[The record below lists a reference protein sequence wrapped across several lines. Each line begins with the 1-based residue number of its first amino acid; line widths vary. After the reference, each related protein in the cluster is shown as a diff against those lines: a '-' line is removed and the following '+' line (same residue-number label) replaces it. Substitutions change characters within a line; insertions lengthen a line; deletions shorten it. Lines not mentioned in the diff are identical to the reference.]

1 MRKILKFYDKA
12 EEYFLVGSL
21 VLTVAIIFLQVV
33 MRYAFNA
40 SLSWSEE
47 LTRYIF
53 IWQIWL
59 GVSIGFRDRKHIK
72 VEITRM
78 FFRPQTI
85 RVLEMLAD
93 LIWMATNIYFV
104 YGGTVLVANLM
115 RIQSLSTAMLLPL
128 WIVYAA
134 LPFSSAVL
142 VVRQLLALVHD
153 IKNLRV
159 AKEA

>member
-21 VLTVAIIFLQVV
+21 VLTVAIVFLQVV

-59 GVSIGFRDRKHIK
+59 GASIGFRDRKHIK
-72 VEITRM
+72 VEITKM
-78 FFRPQTI
+78 FFGPKII
-85 RVLEMLAD
+85 RVLDILAD

-104 YGGTVLVANLM
+104 YGGTVLVGNLM

-142 VVRQLLALVHD
+142 VVRQLLALGHD